1 MILQPIRFVRDRI
14 SGQLTHAETIA
25 SKATRL
31 QAKAKNME
39 KQIYGLLAEF
49 DTPTELVRAA
59 EKVRDA
65 GFVKT
70 DAFSPFPL
78 HEIDEALGI
87 KRSILPYLVFAGGV
101 AGLLTGIGLQVFT
114 HVFDYPIIVGGR
126 PHLSIPAF
134 VPPAYEL
141 TILLAGFTAVF
152 GMLFLN
158 GLPQPYHPVFNVPR
172 FALATREKFFLLI
185 ETKDPKF
192 NYEETRS
199 FMESLNPQE
208 VFDVEE

>member
-1 MILQPIRFVRDRI
+1 
-14 SGQLTHAETIA
+14 
-25 SKATRL
+25 
-31 QAKAKNME
+31 ME
-39 KQIYGLLAEF
+39 KNIYGIMAEF
-49 DTPTELVRAA
+49 DTPTQLVNAA
-59 EKVRDA
+59 TKVRDA
-65 GFVKT
+65 GYVKT

-87 KRSILPYLVFAGGV
+87 KRSILPFLVFGGGII
-101 AGLLTGIGLQVFT
+101 GLLSGIGLQLFV

-126 PHLSIPAF
+126 PHLSIPSF
-134 VPPAYEL
+134 IPPAYEL
-141 TILLAGFTAVF
+141 TILFAAFTAVF
-152 GMLFLN
+152 GMILLN

-192 NYEETRS
+192 DYEETKS
-199 FMESLNPQE
+199 FMQNLNPQE